1 MLYADTSALTKLVLD
16 ERESEAF
23 RAYVIDR
30 ERIASSALVITEL
43 VRATH
48 RIRPDLDEEARAI
61 VAELTLINV
70 DRAILDVAAALL
82 PPELRALD
90 AIHIASALAL
100 AEELDAVVTY
110 DARMAEAARAAGLR
124 VEAPE

>member
-1 MLYADTSALTKLVLD
+1 MLYADTSALTKLVLS

-30 ERIASSALVITEL
+30 ERLVSSVLVITEL

-48 RIRPDLDEEARAI
+48 RVRPDLDEEARAI
-61 VAELTLINV
+61 LADLTLLNL
-70 DRAILDVAAALL
+70 DRAILDAAGTL
-82 PPELRALD
+82 PPPQIRTLD
-90 AIHIASALAL
+90 AIHIASALTLGGELEAL
-100 AEELDAVVTY
+100 VTY
-110 DARMAEAARAAGLR
+110 DARMAEAARAARLR